1 MLSNT
6 FVSRPSCHPSREFSC
21 GGDPTNSVPCVPR
34 GFLCD
39 GVRDCANAADEAEET
54 CRDFVHGSTSKR
66 RRRKRRRR
74 RDVIPQ
80 SRRNK

>member
-6 FVSRPSCHPSREFSC
+6 LVSRPSCDPSREFSC
-21 GGDPTNSVPCVPR
+21 GGDPNSVPCVPR

-54 CRDFVHGSTSKR
+54 CRDFTHGSTSKR
-66 RRRKRRRR
+66 RRRR
-74 RDVIPQ
+74 RDVIPRN
-80 SRRNK
+80 RRNK